1 MVGKTM
7 TGRDRI
13 LSYLPAKEICALPRS
28 QLSAVRETSGADLW
42 AVFEDRLEALGGFV
56 KAPADLR
63 EVDLSLSW
71 IDNDAAVL
79 LSSYGIESG
88 FIEKR
93 GIWEA
98 EIGVTTADLAIAES
112 GSILL
117 CAGPGRARLASLAPP
132 IHIALVR
139 SSHIVATLDEALGS
153 VSDRTSVLVTGPS
166 RTADIE
172 GILVRGI
179 HGPGELWVVPL

>member
-1 MVGKTM
+1 M
-7 TGRDRI
+7 TGRERI
-13 LSYLPAKEICALPRS
+13 LSSLQASETFALQRS
-28 QLSAVRETSGADLW
+28 QLSAVREIPAADLW
-42 AVFEDRLEALGGFV
+42 AVFQDRLQALGGFV

-88 FIEKR
+88 AIEKK

-98 EIGVTTADLAIAES
+98 EIGLTAADLAIAES

-117 CAGPGRARLASLAPP
+117 SAGPGRARLASLAPP

-139 SSHIVATLDEALGS
+139 SSNIVATLEEALERM
-153 VSDRTSVLVTGPS
+153 SDRTSVLVTGPS

-172 GILVRGI
+172 GILIRGI